1 MTMNTLQEYA
11 DIFERLQLTELSVED
26 GEQKLTLRR
35 DAATCVGNPMTQA
48 CMPVMPQMPM
58 MSQMAMQQM
67 PQLSQ
72 QSTVTEDA
80 STQAQ
85 DAPKPERKGEAV
97 LAPLLGI
104 FHARSSGAALAVG
117 DTVRKGEALC
127 TIEAMKMMNEVTAP
141 RDGVITEVCAS
152 EGALVEYHRELF
164 ILE

>member
-1 MTMNTLQEYA
+1 MNTLQEYA

-35 DAATCVGNPMTQA
+35 NTAPSAGNPMTQA
-48 CMPVMPQMPM
+48 CVPAMPQMPIM
-58 MSQMAMQQM
+58 PQMAMQQM

-80 STQAQ
+80 STQ
-85 DAPKPERKGEAV
+85 DALKPERKGEAV

-104 FHARSSGAALAVG
+104 FHARSSGAALEVG

-127 TIEAMKMMNEVTAP
+127 TIEAMKMMNEVTSP

-152 EGALVEYHRELF
+152 EGALVEYHQELF